1 MPDTQMTGSML
12 LTLAQEGGM
21 LSEDSQ
27 ALPSASEG
35 AAPPTGAPAG
45 GFGSNFFIFAMLAL
59 VGLMVFTTISA
70 GRKEK
75 KQRQELMSSLGKND
89 KVQTMGGLIGSI
101 VELKGD
107 EVLLRV
113 DEASNTRVRIAKSA
127 VTKVLD
133 RASTSSKNGVS
144 ADA

>member
-1 MPDTQMTGSML
+1 MPDTYTTGPML

-27 ALPSASEG
+27 ALPTATEG
-35 AAPPTGAPAG
+35 AGAPTSTGAG
-45 GFGSNFFIFAMLAL
+45 GFGSPIILIGMFAL
-59 VGLMVFTTISA
+59 VAMMIFTSMSA
-70 GRKEK
+70 SRKEK
-75 KQRQELMSSLGKND
+75 KQREAMMNSLGKHD
-89 KVQTMGGLIGSI
+89 KVQTVGGLIGSI

-113 DEASNTRVRIAKSA
+113 DEASNTRVRIARTAVSKVLHSASNPSSESA
-127 VTKVLD
+127 V
-133 RASTSSKNGVS
+133 